1 MTAAR
6 RTPSILTALLAL
18 AGCAK
23 KEAAPPSPSAVTVT
37 YTGTEYAF
45 TGPDSIAAGLVTVR
59 LVNAGKEP
67 HQLGLVRIDSG
78 KTMADIATAMKATS
92 GAIPVWM
99 TFVGGPNT
107 IGPGDSTAA
116 TQALTA
122 GNYLLV
128 CFIPAPDGKMH
139 LEHGMVRM
147 VVVSGSAPAAA
158 EPAADNTITLSDYTF
173 VTAQPLTAGPHTFR
187 VENAGPQLHEVEIMR
202 LLPGKTMADFQTWAM
217 NGMKGMPPAT
227 STGGIVGLTKGRHAE
242 FSATLSAGTYI
253 FLCFVPDEKDG
264 KPHVMHGM
272 IKTFTVS

>member
-1 MTAAR
+1 MSIVRRMLSIATAG
-6 RTPSILTALLAL
+6 LAV
-18 AGCAK
+18 AGCVK
-23 KEAAPPSPSAVTVT
+23 KEAPPAAPSAVTVT

-45 TGPDSIAAGLVTVR
+45 TGPDSIASGLVTVR

-78 KTMADIATAMKATS
+78 KTLADIATAMKATA
-92 GAIPVWM
+92 GPIPGWM
-99 TFVGGPNT
+99 TFVGGPNA
-107 IGPGDSTAA
+107 IMPGDSTAA

-147 VVVSGSAPAAA
+147 VVVAGSAPAAA

-202 LLPGKTMADFQTWAM
+202 LLPGKTMGDFQIWAM
-217 NGMKGMPPAT
+217 NMMKGPPPAV
-227 STGGIVGLTKGRHAE
+227 SVGGIVGLTTGRHAQ
-242 FSATLSAGTYI
+242 FSATLTPGTYI

-264 KPHVMHGM
+264 KPHVAHGM
-272 IKTFTVS
+272 MKTFTVS

>member
-6 RTPSILTALLAL
+6 HTKSVLTACLAL
-18 AGCAK
+18 AACVK
-23 KEAAPPSPSAVTVT
+23 KEAPPAAPSATTVT

-92 GAIPVWM
+92 GAIPAWM

-107 IGPGDSTAA
+107 SDPGDSTAA

-202 LLPGKTMADFQTWAM
+202 LLPGKTMADFQTWATNM
-217 NGMKGMPPAT
+217 MKGPPPAM
-227 STGGIVGLTKGRHAE
+227 SVGGIVGLAKGRHAE

-264 KPHVMHGM
+264 KPHIAHGM
-272 IKTFTVS
+272 IKAFTVS